1 MNQSMILNIMNCTVR
16 YNCRL
21 KLKSR
26 TLNFELSLYC
36 LVIPTITQKLSS
48 FLIRASQLSIS
59 KLADP
64 FFYNP
69 TSVDVFVG
77 SEFFFHLL
85 ENKIIKKIATIL
97 RNSKLS

>member
-1 MNQSMILNIMNCTVR
+1 MNQSVILNIMNCTIR

-26 TLNFELSLYC
+26 TSNFELSLYY

-69 TSVDVFVG
+69 TSVDVFVDV
-77 SEFFFHLL
+77 SRVDSRC
-85 ENKIIKKIATIL
+85 ICRCI
-97 RNSKLS
+97 